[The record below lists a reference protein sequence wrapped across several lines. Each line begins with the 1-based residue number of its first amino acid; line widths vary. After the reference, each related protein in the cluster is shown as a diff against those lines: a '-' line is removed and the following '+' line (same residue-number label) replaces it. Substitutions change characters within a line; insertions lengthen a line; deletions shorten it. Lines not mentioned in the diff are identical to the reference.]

1 MTEKIKFPFEPS
13 EKVKAAFRN
22 EGKTR
27 VAIEIIT
34 RALVEAAASQVE
46 SPWMTLRKEH
56 PEFQHRLGH
65 DLVWNGMSETLD
77 IKTRD

>member
-1 MTEKIKFPFEPS
+1 MTEIKFPFEPS

-34 RALVEAAASQVE
+34 RALVDAAASQVD

-56 PEFQHRLGH
+56 PEFQSRFGR
-65 DLVWNGMSETLD
+65 DLIWNNLSETID
-77 IKTRD
+77 VKIRD

>member
-1 MTEKIKFPFEPS
+1 MAEIKFPFEPN

-27 VAIEIIT
+27 VAIEVIT

-46 SPWMTLRKEH
+46 SPWKTLRKEH
-56 PEFQHRLGH
+56 IEFQHHLGYG
-65 DLVWNGMSETLD
+65 LVWNNLSETLD
-77 IKTRD
+77 RKIKY